1 MVTAG
6 VIAIAAGLDERLATA
21 LTGGGVLVAMA
32 TLPLVAAL
40 VG

>member
-6 VIAIAAGLDERLATA
+6 IVAIDAGLDERLATA
-21 LTGGGVLVAMA
+21 LTGGGILVALL
-32 TLPLVAAL
+32 TLPGVASL